1 MDIGKLLVIVFI
13 LGAAI
18 TAIVI
23 YIKNHPGFERP
34 EIHYKEDGGMM
45 SGKELELLA
54 LAKAE
59 STKKDEPEAAEKKT
73 VPEKKKTLKC
83 AQCGNLVEINDEK
96 VCSEC
101 GADISGQIA
110 EIIKQEQQFNLMI
123 QTLDAQRAA
132 RAASEAKKD
141 EAATKVIGAGL
152 NLMLPGV
159 GSIYKRRKNS
169 KRK

>member
-34 EIHYKEDGGMM
+34 EIHYKDDGKMM
-45 SGKELELLA
+45 SGKEMELLA

-59 STKKDEPEAAEKKT
+59 SVKKDDTQADEKKT
-73 VPEKKKTLKC
+73 PEKKKTLKC
-83 AQCGNLVEINDEK
+83 ASCGSIVEINDER

-101 GADISGQIA
+101 GADISGQVE
-110 EIIKQEQQFNLMI
+110 EIIKQEQKFNLMI